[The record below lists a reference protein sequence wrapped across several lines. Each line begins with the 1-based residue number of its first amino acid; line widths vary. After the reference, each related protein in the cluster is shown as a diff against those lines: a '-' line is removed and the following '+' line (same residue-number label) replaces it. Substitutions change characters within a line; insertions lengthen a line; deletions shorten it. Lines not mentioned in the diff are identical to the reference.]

1 MQVLQLNIR
10 KALIDTMLSGIKQG
24 GKSANTVKNEN
35 ITFPIEFSV
44 LYGVIGQALTSF
56 VLCGSQSNFGIK
68 TDNLTTRGFT
78 TSMYDNGNY
87 YAGFYWIAI
96 GK

>member
-1 MQVLQLNIR
+1 MVKEEIFITLVL
-10 KALIDTMLSGIKQG
+10 AYKQG
-24 GKSANTVKNEN
+24 GKSANTVRNEN

>member
-1 MQVLQLNIR
+1 
-10 KALIDTMLSGIKQG
+10 MLSGIKQG